1 MCGVGDDRSG
11 RGTRPRAVQTAQ
23 PGISM
28 NFLWKSSLTASYRH
42 KGKEPRGIALGEVN
56 GSPAMCPQGDGNNP
70 ASSSIRSWLASD
82 APLTACGSGPSPTT
96 TCISKRCGVNS

>member
-1 MCGVGDDRSG
+1 MCGVGDDGLG

-23 PGISM
+23 PGISE
-28 NFLWKSSLTASYRH
+28 NFLWKFDSVAS
-42 KGKEPRGIALGEVN
+42 GNTKEKSRENGLREVN

-82 APLTACGSGPSPTT
+82 APLTACGSGPPPTT
-96 TCISKRCGVNS
+96 ACISKSYNDGP